1 MGLCE
6 YTESQLF
13 LSLIVG
19 TTDFIFSERDFDNIF
34 VSKLKGEIRLQIFD
48 IPLVSIFLS
57 VNVITAGLCEVLK
70 TFYEMFVS

>member
-34 VSKLKGEIRLQIFD
+34 VSKLKEEIRLQIFD

-70 TFYEMFVS
+70 TFYEMFIS